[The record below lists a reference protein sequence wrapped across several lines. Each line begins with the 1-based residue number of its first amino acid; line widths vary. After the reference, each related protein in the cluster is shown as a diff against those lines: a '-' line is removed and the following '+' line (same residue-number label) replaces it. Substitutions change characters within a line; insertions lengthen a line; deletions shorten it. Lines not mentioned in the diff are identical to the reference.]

1 MSQRLPLSVQHEV
14 PTFLGPLTTFLLWLA
29 VAAGQFDPVGERL
42 LYPYVV
48 VALLPPVARA
58 VWSFL
63 VHRPVVTGV
72 LDQRI
77 VGTDVLLVTIA
88 LLQAGASGSPPL
100 LLVMWITACVLGLIL
115 GPRRVAPAVAL
126 GAVALVL
133 CSVLGALGMGVTG
146 VAAAVGGLAAF
157 GLLPAYFL
165 HRTREEGSRAQET
178 LEALERTA
186 RDLNQDS
193 LERQDEVRRAVFSPE
208 VVEEELQALGVQS
221 RDWLT
226 QTCRTL
232 VAGTGADR
240 CLVYR
245 ATRDAGNLEL
255 QAQSDASED
264 VIGSI
269 RPREGV
275 FGVVFKTG
283 ESLLMPTVGQSQTSL
298 SYTSDAE
305 SVGSVLA
312 VPLHQRGG
320 LPWGIVILDAREREG
335 LTEADRE
342 LAEGVA
348 RLLLTLFQ
356 QLTDLTAYRRGSGE
370 DKMLHETSQAL
381 AEQDSLDAL
390 AEVLVERCTQLVAAQ
405 AGALTMLEDDGTLEV
420 LFSTGFPDDPTG
432 VAFPF
437 DKTTSLVSQSMHYA
451 QTICQT
457 GLGISRKP
465 ARLFGADRGPDDAF
479 TDVMVMPLWK
489 PGAGG
494 DARVCIGA
502 ICLCR
507 DDDCAF
513 QEDDQ
518 ARAEMLANQAAAHI
532 MNLRLL
538 DESRTRAATDG
549 LTGLPNRRS
558 FVEKMDEMLHRAA
571 RFGTPVSLLI
581 MDTDHFKNVN
591 DTYGHPVG
599 DQVLRRLAG
608 LLHDSVRD
616 KVDMAARYGGEEFA
630 VLLENTPHEGAL
642 NLGERLRGALE
653 DETFIHMEGSQANQ
667 FHVTMSIGVAS
678 YPEAGDAMVLVG
690 KADEAL
696 YEAKQSGRNRVVSAH
711 GMGTPS
717 G

>member
-1 MSQRLPLSVQHEV
+1 LTQRLPLSIQHEV
-14 PTFLGPLTTFLLWLA
+14 PGFIGPLTTGLLWLA
-29 VAAGQFDPVGERL
+29 VTAGQFDPVGERI

-48 VALLPPVARA
+48 VTLLSPVGRA

-63 VHRPVVTGV
+63 VRRPVVTGV

-77 VGTDVLLVTIA
+77 VGTDVLLLTVA
-88 LLQAGASGSPPL
+88 LLQAAAGVSPL
-100 LLVMWITACVLGLIL
+100 LLMLTWAVSCLLGLVL
-115 GPRRVAPAVAL
+115 GPRRMAPAVVL
-126 GAVALVL
+126 TAVALL
-133 CSVLGALGMGVTG
+133 ASSLLGALAMDIPGVI
-146 VAAAVGGLAAF
+146 AALVGLVGFGFVPAF
-157 GLLPAYFL
+157 AL
-165 HRTREEGSRAQET
+165 HRTREQGSRAQEK
-178 LEALERTA
+178 LHAIERTA
-186 RDLNQDS
+186 RDINAES
-193 LERQDEVRRAVFSPE
+193 IERQDEVRRAVYAPE

-221 RDWLT
+221 SEWLD

-245 ATRDAGNLEL
+245 ATRDGDLEL
-255 QAQSDASED
+255 QAASDD
-264 VIGSI
+264 VDGVVNLV
-269 RPREGV
+269 RPREGI

-283 ESLLMPTVGQSQTSL
+283 ESLLMPTVGQSQAGL
-298 SYTSDAE
+298 SYTHDIE
-305 SVGSVLA
+305 GVGSVLA
-312 VPLHQRGG
+312 VPLLQRDGA
-320 LPWGIVILDAREREG
+320 PWGIVILDSVAPEG
-335 LTEADRE
+335 LGEADRN
-342 LAEGVA
+342 LAGGVT
-348 RLLLTLFQ
+348 RLLLTLFE

-390 AEVLVERCTQLVAAQ
+390 GEVLVERCTQLVAAQ
-405 AGALTMLEDDGTLEV
+405 AGALAMTQDDGSVEV
-420 LFSTGFPDDPTG
+420 LFATGFPDDPAG
-432 VAFPF
+432 AVFPF
-437 DKTTSLVSQSMHYA
+437 DKTTSLVAQAMHYA
-451 QTICQT
+451 HTITQS
-457 GLGISRKP
+457 GLGETRKH
-465 ARLFGADRGPDDAF
+465 ATLFGPERGPDEAF
-479 TDVMVMPLWK
+479 TDIMVMPLWK
-489 PGAGG
+489 PGAAG

-507 DDDCAF
+507 DDGREF

-518 ARAEMLANQAAAHI
+518 GRTEMLANQAAAHI

-538 DESRTRAATDG
+538 DESRTQAATDG

-630 VLLENTPHEGAL
+630 VLLENTPHDGAL
-642 NLGERLRGALE
+642 NLGERLRSALE
-653 DETFIHMEGSQANQ
+653 AETFIHMEGSQAIQ

-678 YPEAGDAMVLVG
+678 YPEAGDAMLLVG
-690 KADEAL
+690 RADEAL
-696 YEAKQSGRNRVVSAH
+696 YEAKQTGRNKVVSAH
-711 GMGTPS
+711 KG
-717 G
+717 